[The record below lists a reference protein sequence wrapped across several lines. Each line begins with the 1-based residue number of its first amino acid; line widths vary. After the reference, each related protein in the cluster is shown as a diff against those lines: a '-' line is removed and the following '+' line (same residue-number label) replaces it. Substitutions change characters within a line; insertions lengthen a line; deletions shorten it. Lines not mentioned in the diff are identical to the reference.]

1 MSIWKIM
8 KFHLNDVLWAHIG
21 VKKKKKKRWNVAK
34 KYIYIYIYIL
44 IAQHL
49 AKIFWKCWSSTW
61 LWSNDVEMVEMR
73 CHSKDIDINH
83 QLAVNKENSH
93 NYKKWDFGP
102 KHD

>member
-21 VKKKKKKRWNVAK
+21 VKKKGEMLQKKN
-34 KYIYIYIYIL
+34 IYIYIL

-49 AKIFWKCWSSTW
+49 EIFAKCWSSTW

-83 QLAVNKENSH
+83 QFCGF
-93 NYKKWDFGP
+93 DI
-102 KHD
+102 